1 MEKENEGENK
11 MFTEIQNED
20 GGNIIEGD
28 VAESE
33 NLNNQKNGSVDI
45 DKQKQRR
52 ENVLFASGFPNS
64 LGKVFNNEF

>member
-11 MFTEIQNED
+11 MFTDIQNED

-33 NLNNQKNGSVDI
+33 NLKNQKNGSVDI